1 MIMTRTDDIPPEVP
15 DGDHADLNQLFER
28 LYDELRSIA
37 RHYMAGE
44 RPNHTLQPTALV
56 HEAYM
61 RLIKS
66 GAKIDDRAHFLRL
79 AARTMRRILIDL
91 GRKKKFTFVP
101 LPDDAGVIFPDVDT
115 IDFDRALE
123 ELEKLDARQALI
135 VELRL
140 FIGLT
145 VDEVAAELGVSPR
158 TVKGDTAI
166 ALAWLRRELE

>member
-1 MIMTRTDDIPPEVP
+1 MTRTDNIPRQ
-15 DGDHADLNQLFER
+15 DSDASRANLNELFER
-28 LYDELRSIA
+28 LYTELRVIA

-56 HEAYM
+56 HEAYV
-61 RLIKS
+61 RLIAS
-66 GAKIDDRAHFLRL
+66 GAKIENRAHFLRL

-91 GRKKKFTFVP
+91 GRKRKFTFVP
-101 LPDDAGVIFPDVDT
+101 LPDDAGGIFPDVDT
-115 IDFDRALE
+115 IDFDRALDK
-123 ELEKLDARQALI
+123 LEKLDARQALI

-158 TVKGDTAI
+158 TVKGDTAV